1 MLVDFAANGL
11 NYSMETDGGKEKEGE
26 RWRGRWNVYLLEGEW
41 DGNVFLKKKK
51 IRLTYGNKKK
61 KGKSYE
67 EESRKNIYMYIRT
80 YVSTTYT

>member
-1 MLVDFAANGL
+1 MAREV
-11 NYSMETDGGKEKEGE
+11 E
-26 RWRGRWNVYLLEGEW
+26 RIPTGRRVGWKR
-41 DGNVFLKKKK
+41 FLKKKK

-80 YVSTTYT
+80 YVSTMYT